1 MNQTI
6 HEALR
11 QEAMLHQTLEEV
23 KEAIYQ
29 DIMKEEPMK
38 GVLLLTEE
46 GPVCAVVRLRA
57 LNQMNLSAEHY
68 IPQAQVKV
76 VRRKLEG
83 AKTFTDLY
91 SRLDE
96 MVSTG
101 IVRFNGTDTCK
112 LNNKTLAVLSRYL

>member
-1 MNQTI
+1 MNQI
-6 HEALR
+6 MHEALR

-29 DIMKEEPMK
+29 DIMREEPMK

-68 IPQAQVKV
+68 IPQAQAKV
-76 VRRKLEG
+76 VHRKLAG
-83 AKTFTDLY
+83 AKTITDLH
-91 SRLDE
+91 SRLEE

-101 IVRFNGTDTCK
+101 VVRFNGTDTCK
-112 LNNKTLAVLSRYL
+112 LNNKTLGILTRYL